1 MNSTDVQKEIRDRWN
16 RTLAICGS
24 IGVPLVSVAIW
35 LIVSG
40 TKLVDKVDSM
50 TNEINKIN
58 NRLDRTDAKIDKV
71 SNHVDSI
78 SQHQHD
84 ESVLRGQGYSYQ
96 RYINGKLVTIHIP

>member
-40 TKLVDKVDSM
+40 TKLVDKVDVSPV
-50 TNEINKIN
+50 NKMP
-58 NRLDRTDAKIDKV
+58 LFKFPDANKFAIT
-71 SNHVDSI
+71 
-78 SQHQHD
+78 
-84 ESVLRGQGYSYQ
+84 YS
-96 RYINGKLVTIHIP
+96 P